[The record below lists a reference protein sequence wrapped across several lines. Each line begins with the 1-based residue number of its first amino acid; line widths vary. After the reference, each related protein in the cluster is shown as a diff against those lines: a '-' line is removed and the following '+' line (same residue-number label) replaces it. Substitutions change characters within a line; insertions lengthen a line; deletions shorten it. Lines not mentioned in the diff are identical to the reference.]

1 MSDLITNNLATQ
13 QNAIQAL
20 QRTETAGAC
29 LTLTRTATLAITTAA
44 TLITWQ
50 TEIRNNGFTWS
61 GTSIT
66 IPTTGFYLI
75 AFNYIASAS
84 VVTYI
89 RINVAGVYLLDMP
102 AAPGNRTRQAVTF
115 TRYYTAADVITIT
128 VDTVSNHTM
137 NVNAENA
144 ASESPIFHIVQMT
157 GSQS

>member
-1 MSDLITNNLATQ
+1 MSDLYQTNANLRAVTQ
-13 QNAIQAL
+13 DLARQE
-20 QRTETAGAC
+20 RPGAA

-66 IPTTGFYLI
+66 IPTTGYYLI
-75 AFNYIASAS
+75 AFNYVASAS

-115 TRYYTAADVITIT
+115 TRYYTTADVITIT
-128 VDTVSNHTM
+128 VDTVTNHTM

-144 ASESPIFHIVQMT
+144 ASESPIFHIVQLT
-157 GSQS
+157 GVIA

>member
-1 MSDLITNNLATQ
+1 MSDSIINNLATQ

-20 QRTETAGAC
+20 QRTETPAAC
-29 LTLTRTATLAITTAA
+29 LTLTRTATLAITTAG

-66 IPTTGFYLI
+66 IPTTGYYNI
-75 AFNYIASAS
+75 SFNYVASAN

-89 RINVAGVYLLDMP
+89 RINVGGVFLLDMP
-102 AAPGNRTRQAVTF
+102 AAPGNRTRQSVTF

-128 VDTVSNHTM
+128 VDTVTNHTM
-137 NVNAENA
+137 NVNAENS
-144 ASESPIFHIVQMT
+144 ASESPIFHILQLT
-157 GSQS
+157 GSQT